1 MTEIDILKQA
11 VSNRIL
17 VLDGAMGTMV
27 QKRGPV
33 ESDYRGSRFEG
44 HSHELKGNI
53 DVLTLSRPDL
63 VGEIHRDFLE
73 AGADIIE
80 TNTFGANAISQ
91 ADYGLE
97 SLVHEMNVSAAR
109 IAREAV
115 DEVSTSKKPRF
126 VAGVLGPTN
135 RTLSISPDVNNPGYR
150 NVSFGQVSRAY
161 QDAARGL
168 IDGGVDLL
176 LVETVFDTLNC
187 KAALFGIEDAFES
200 AGKTLPIMIS
210 VTITD
215 ASGRT
220 LSGQTVEAFYY
231 SIMHADP
238 FSVGLNCA
246 LGAEDLRPH
255 VETLGRIAECRVSV
269 HPNAG
274 LPNEMGEYEDT
285 PKNMASVLESI
296 ANEGRLNI
304 VGGCCGTTPE
314 HIAAIAER
322 VTNAPVRPVPRKST
336 VLRLSGLEPLV
347 IGPDSLFVNIGER
360 TNVAGSAKFR
370 RLISEQ
376 DYETALDVAR
386 LQVDGGAQVID
397 VNVDDPMLDAVSVM
411 GALLQMVASEPDI
424 ARVPIMVDSS
434 RWDVL
439 ETGLRRL
446 QGKGIVN
453 SISLKEGEKPFL
465 NRIRTARRYG
475 AAVVIMAFDER
486 GQADTLE
493 RRLTICERAYRLAV
507 EKANFPPQDIIFDP
521 NIFAVATGIEEHRDY
536 ALDFFEATKRIK
548 QTLPHAR
555 ISGGVSNVSFSF
567 RGNNAVREAMHA
579 VFLYHAVRAGMDMGI
594 VNAGQLVVYEEIPKE
609 MRERIEDVILNRRED
624 GVDRLVAFAETVK
637 GDSAISGPDLSW
649 REQPV
654 RNRLAHSLVKGLTE
668 YVEEDV
674 EEARMSSDRALDVIE
689 GPLMDGMKRVGE
701 LFGAGKMFLPQ
712 VVKSA
717 RVMKKAVGR
726 LVPYVELENAGAQA
740 RNNGRI
746 VLATV
751 KGDVH
756 DIGKNIVKVILQCN
770 NYDVHDLGVMVPAAE
785 IARAAKEQNADIVGL
800 SGLITPSLEEMI
812 TVAEELRRHDIR
824 VPLLI
829 GGATTSRTH
838 TAVKIEPHYDG
849 PVIHVSDAS
858 LASGVSASL
867 LNTRTHDDYVASVH
881 REYEGIRKER
891 AGGEKKSGIISLEEA
906 RSRRVPIEW
915 SDYEPPIPV
924 QTGVRTF
931 DDYSLDEIA
940 QRIDWTFFFKAW
952 DLDGRY
958 PSILED
964 PVVGEQARRILE
976 DGREFLSM
984 IIREKRLRAAG
995 VFSIQMANAEQ
1006 DDILLYAED
1015 GKPEPVLTIHTLR
1028 RQTPIAPDR
1037 PLPSLADFVA
1047 PRSTGKTD
1055 YAGCFA
1061 VTAGIGLSDLVAE
1074 YDQKGDDYGAIM
1086 AKVLADRLSEAFA
1099 ERLHE
1104 RVRKEFWG
1112 YSPQE
1117 SFSNKEL
1124 FGVKYRGI
1132 RPAPGYP
1139 ACPDHSEKFP
1149 LFDYLNATDRIGVRL
1164 TETGAMDPP
1173 ASVCGYYFAHPESR
1187 YFAVGKIG
1195 RDQVEEYAKRK
1206 GMKVTQ
1212 AELWLAT
1219 NLYYK

>member
-1 MTEIDILKQA
+1 MTRKDTLEKAAGD
-11 VSNRIL
+11 RIL
-17 VLDGAMGTMV
+17 ILDGAMGTMV
-27 QKRGPV
+27 QKHGPT
-33 ESDYRGSRFEG
+33 ESDYRGRRFDG
-44 HSHELKGNI
+44 HSRELKGNT
-53 DVLTLSRPDL
+53 DVLTLTQPEL
-63 VGEIHRDFLE
+63 VKQIHRDFLLS
-73 AGADIIE
+73 GADMIE

-91 ADYGLE
+91 ADYNLE
-97 SLVHEMNVSAAR
+97 GVVREMNLTAAR
-109 IAREAV
+109 IAREAA
-115 DEVSTSKKPRF
+115 DEISSSDKPRF

-150 NVSFGQVSRAY
+150 SVSFEQIAGAY
-161 QDAARGL
+161 REAARGL
-168 IDGGVDLL
+168 IEGGADLL
-176 LVETVFDTLNC
+176 LIETVFDTLNC
-187 KAALFGIEDAFES
+187 KAALWGIEEAFES
-200 AGKTLPIMIS
+200 VGSKLPIMIS

-220 LSGQTVEAFYY
+220 LSGQTAEAFYY
-231 SIMHADP
+231 SIAHADP

-255 VETLGRIAECRVSV
+255 VETLCRIAECRVSV

-285 PKNMASVLESI
+285 PENMASVLGSI
-296 ANEGRLNI
+296 ADEGCLNI

-314 HIAAIAER
+314 HVAAIFER
-322 VTNAPVRPVPRKST
+322 VSRARPREIPERSPR
-336 VLRLSGLEPLV
+336 LRLSGLEPLV

-376 DYETALDVAR
+376 DYEAALEVAR

-411 GALLQMVASEPDI
+411 GTFLQLVASEPDI
-424 ARVPIMVDSS
+424 SRVPVMVDSS
-434 RWDVL
+434 RWEVL
-439 ETGLRRL
+439 ETGLQRL

-453 SISLKEGEKPFL
+453 SVSLKEGEEPFL
-465 NRIRTARRYG
+465 NHIRTARRYG
-475 AAVVIMAFDER
+475 AAVVIMAFDEA
-486 GQADTLE
+486 GQADTIE
-493 RRLTICERAYRLAV
+493 RRMAICERAYRLAV
-507 EKANFPPQDIIFDP
+507 ATGHFPPQDIIFDP
-521 NIFAVATGIEEHRDY
+521 NVFAVATGIDEHRNY
-536 ALDFFEATKRIK
+536 ALDFFEATKQIK
-548 QTLPHAR
+548 QKLPHAH

-594 VNAGQLVVYEEIPKE
+594 VNAGQIVVYEEIPLE
-609 MRERIEDVILNRRED
+609 LREHIEDVVLNRRED
-624 GVDRLVAFAETVK
+624 ATDRLVSFAETVK
-637 GDSAISGPDLSW
+637 GGAAAAGPDLSW

-654 RNRLAHSLVKGLTE
+654 GDRLVHSLVKGLTE

-674 EEARMSSDRALDVIE
+674 EEARKASDRALHVIE
-689 GPLMDGMKRVGE
+689 GPLMDGMRRVGE

-717 RVMKKAVGR
+717 RVMKKAVSR
-726 LVPYVELENAGAQA
+726 LIPYVEQENAGEVSE
-740 RNNGRI
+740 NNGRI

-756 DIGKNIVKVILQCN
+756 DIGKNIVKVVLQCN
-770 NYDVHDLGVMVPAAE
+770 NYDVHDLGVMVPAAD
-785 IARAAKEQNADIVGL
+785 IVRAAKELKADIVGL

-812 TVAEELRRHDIR
+812 TVAGELQRNDIR

-829 GGATTSRTH
+829 GGATTSKTH

-858 LASGVSASL
+858 LASGVSASV
-867 LNTRTHDDYVASVH
+867 LNRGTHDEYVAAV
-881 REYEGIRKER
+881 RAEYEAIREKR
-891 AGGEKKSGIISLEEA
+891 AGGENTSELLSLEEA
-906 RSRRVPIEW
+906 RSRRVGIHW
-915 SDYEPPIPV
+915 AAYEPPVPNRPGITV
-924 QTGVRTF
+924 F
-931 DDYSLDEIA
+931 DDYSLEEIA

-952 DLDGRY
+952 DLEGRY

-964 PVVGEQARRILE
+964 ANVGEQARRLLE
-976 DGREFLSM
+976 EGRDFLSV
-984 IIREKRLRAAG
+984 IIHEKRLQAAG
-995 VFSIQMANAEQ
+995 ILGIFPAVAER
-1006 DDILLYAED
+1006 DDIHLYRDED
-1015 GKPEPVLTIHTLR
+1015 RNESAFSIHTLR
-1028 RQTPIAPDR
+1028 RQVPVAPDR
-1037 PLPSLADFVA
+1037 PLPALSDFVA
-1047 PRSTGKTD
+1047 PRSSGKTD
-1055 YAGCFA
+1055 YVGCFA
-1061 VTAGIGLSDLVAE
+1061 VTAGIGLSDLVKEFDA
-1074 YDQKGDDYGAIM
+1074 KGDDYGAIM

-1112 YSPQE
+1112 YAPDE
-1117 SFSNKEL
+1117 HLDNKALFS
-1124 FGVKYRGI
+1124 VKYRGI

-1149 LFDYLNATDRIGVRL
+1149 LFDYLNVTDRIGVRL

-1173 ASVCGYYFAHPESR
+1173 ASVCGYYFAHPDSR

-1195 RDQVEEYAKRK
+1195 RDQLEDYAGRK
-1206 GMKVTQ
+1206 GMSVGE
-1212 AELWLAT
+1212 AESWLNT
-1219 NLYYK
+1219 NLG